1 MIESLMSSPVV
12 VIVAVVLLAA
22 IVFSL
27 IKKVIKLFIFLLL
40 VFVGYLA
47 YLHFTGQGL
56 PDPKEEVKEKVMEE
70 LKKP

>member
-1 MIESLMSSPVV
+1 MFHVLMDNP
-12 VIVAVVLLAA
+12 IVAVVGVVLLAA

-27 IKKVIKLFIFLLL
+27 IKKVLKLVFFLIL

-47 YLHFTGQGL
+47 YLHFTGQSL
-56 PDPKEEVKEKVMEE
+56 PDPKEKVKEKVMEE